1 MGRHKSDHF
10 PVVVAAADPIASARV
25 AGLKYVR
32 AGSPGGIGRRRA
44 GTGFTYFRGG
54 RSVRDAETLQRIR
67 SLAIPP
73 AWQKVWICPEP
84 NGHLQATGRDARGRK
99 QYRYHPRWRAQRD
112 ETKFGR
118 MIAFGKVLPR
128 LRARVAHDMAGPGL
142 SRDKVLATVV
152 SLLERTLIRVG
163 NDEYA
168 RDNHSF
174 GLTTLED
181 RHVVVSGSEV
191 RFHFRGK
198 SGKEHQVTIS
208 DPHIARI
215 VKRCR
220 DIPGY
225 ELFQYVDDSGQR
237 QTIDSADVNQY
248 IRQIAGDDFT
258 AKDFR
263 TWAGTVLAALALQ
276 QFEAVASQ
284 ARAKKNI
291 VAAIEQVAARLGNTT
306 AVCRKSYIHPAVL
319 DCYLDGELTRPR
331 RGRRTKASNGA
342 SGRPHHG
349 LGLPADEAAVL
360 SLLERHLEAD
370 RRGDRLQRQLRR
382 SIRVHQRQ
390 RPVAARVSTAPK
402 ANELIAHSTE

>member
-1 MGRHKSDHF
+1 MGRQKSDHF
-10 PVVVAAADPIASARV
+10 PVVVAGADPIASARV

-32 AGSPGGIGRRRA
+32 AGSPGGIERRRA
-44 GTGFTYFRGG
+44 GAGFTYLRGG

-84 NGHLQATGRDARGRK
+84 NGHVQATGRDARGRK

-112 ETKFGR
+112 ETKFER
-118 MIAFGKVLPR
+118 MIAFGKMLPR

-142 SRDKVLATVV
+142 SRHKVLATVV

-208 DPHIARI
+208 DPRIARI

-291 VAAIEQVAARLGNTT
+291 LAAIEQVAARLGNTT
-306 AVCRKSYIHPAVL
+306 AVCRKSYIHPAIL
-319 DCYLDGELTRPR
+319 DCYLDGELTRPT
-331 RGRRTKASNGA
+331 RGRRTKPAHGANG
-342 SGRPHHG
+342 RHQHDR
-349 LGLPADEAAVL
+349 GLPADEAAVL
-360 SLLERHLEAD
+360 ALLERRLAAD

-382 SIRVHQRQ
+382 SIRVHQAR
-390 RPVAARVSTAPK
+390 RPVAARVSTEHK
-402 ANELIAHSTE
+402 S